1 MNKIKNAIKE
11 NNDLYCLAV
20 KAKNR
25 IPRKLYYPKDYFKIK
40 RMLDSNNLNI
50 DEFRNERLCNLLKE
64 ALEYVPYYKKLN
76 LGITSEDITEENAFE
91 MLQRFPYMDK
101 ETVIE
106 NADDFVNIKFNK
118 DKLIHNKTSGSTGP
132 GIDLWRTRKEELLEK
147 SFFDYKWG
155 KLGYK
160 DNSKIVRM
168 AVEGIKKDNEYPCSY
183 VGDKMIICPNHL
195 NYKCI
200 DEIFNKIKEFKPAFF
215 HCYPSAFQYLLQYM
229 KENNLNLD
237 NVQGIFLASEAVN
250 KDVLNLSQL
259 VFKNVPII
267 FHYGL
272 SERSNLAWG
281 IFQNNEICYKCDDIY
296 GYSENII
303 NEDGLPEIVGTS
315 YWNYAMPLIRYNTH
329 DIGKIENGIISNLQ
343 GRVEEFLITK
353 HGDKIHGINIDMDDY
368 TWKYVDIVQIVQ
380 NEPGKIEIHVK
391 PKDSFNLDVKEK
403 ILKSKRAEWGNMF
416 DILLVIDNR
425 ISKTKSGKVRYI
437 INNIR

>member
-76 LGITSEDITEENAFE
+76 LGILSEDITEENAFE
-91 MLQRFPYMDK
+91 MLQKFPYIDK
-101 ETVIE
+101 KTVIE

-132 GIDLWRTRKEELLEK
+132 GIDLWRTRREELLEK

-215 HCYPSAFQYLLQYM
+215 HCYPSSFQYLLQYM

>member
-64 ALEYVPYYKKLN
+64 ALEYVLYYKKLN

-91 MLQRFPYMDK
+91 MLQKFPYIDK
-101 ETVIE
+101 KTVIE

-118 DKLIHNKTSGSTGP
+118 DKLIYHKTSGSTGP

-155 KLGYK
+155 RLGYK

-183 VGDKMIICPNHL
+183 VGDKMRICPNHL
-195 NYKCI
+195 NYKWI
-200 DEIFNKIKEFKPAFF
+200 NEILNKIKEFKPAFF

-250 KDVLNLSQL
+250 KDVINLSQL

-281 IFQNNEICYKCDDIY
+281 IFQDNEICYKCDDIY

-303 NEDGLPEIVGTS
+303 NEDGLSEIVGTS

-353 HGDKIHGINIDMDDY
+353 HGDKIHGINMDMDDY

-391 PKDSFNLDVKEK
+391 PKDSFNLDVKQK
-403 ILKSKRAEWGNMF
+403 ILKFHREKWGNMF
-416 DILLVIDNR
+416 DILVVIDNR

-437 INNIR
+437 INNIV

>member
-1 MNKIKNAIKE
+1 MKNAIKE

-76 LGITSEDITEENAFE
+76 LGILSEDITEENAFE
-91 MLQRFPYMDK
+91 MLQKFPYIDK
-101 ETVIE
+101 KTVIE

-132 GIDLWRTRKEELLEK
+132 GIDLWRTRREELLEK

-215 HCYPSAFQYLLQYM
+215 HCYPSSFQYLLQYM